1 MNGYSTRV
9 NFVMVWVIG
18 VLVSGAGAERAENL
32 IRHDFLPAISLDQ
45 AWKLVWQD
53 EFMGETID
61 KTKWESPSYERRG
74 HLWRAE
80 NAYLDKKGHLVME
93 TSRVG
98 DRFASP
104 CLRTIGKYEKKFGLM
119 ALLGARLVYCDSM
132 SHCVVPKL
140 LPTTFGELQAA

>member
-1 MNGYSTRV
+1 MHFHETRLSV
-9 NFVMVWVIG
+9 VVLWMTG
-18 VLVSGAGAERAENL
+18 VLVSVAGAERSENL
-32 IRHDFLPAISLDQ
+32 IRHDFLPEISLDQ

-53 EFMGETID
+53 EFKGQTID

-74 HLWRAE
+74 HLWRSE

-104 CLRTIGKYEKKFGLM
+104 CLRTMGKYEKKYWPIINAVRILNVALM
-119 ALLGARLVYCDSM
+119 KYKKFP
-132 SHCVVPKL
+132 HCWMKCMN
-140 LPTTFGELQAA
+140 